1 MKRKRDGMKEMQS
14 YCEREAKEHLDLS
27 RSIAK
32 DFSKESPRMQV
43 EAERLALIALGQ
55 SYGFE
60 QALKYLKTLNAR
72 RN

>member
-1 MKRKRDGMKEMQS
+1 MKEMQS

-32 DFSKESPRMQV
+32 DFSKELQV

-55 SYGFE
+55 AYGFE
-60 QALKYLKTLNAR
+60 QALKYLKSLNAR